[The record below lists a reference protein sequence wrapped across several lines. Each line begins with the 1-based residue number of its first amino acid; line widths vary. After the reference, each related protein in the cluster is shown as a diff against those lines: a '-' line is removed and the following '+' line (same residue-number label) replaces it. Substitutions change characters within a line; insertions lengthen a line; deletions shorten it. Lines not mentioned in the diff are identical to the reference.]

1 MFLPLFQ
8 ESSSFLNEVA
18 FSSLTN
24 GKTKQKEGKKR
35 WVAAGGQFA
44 ERADPN
50 LAFRNTWK
58 QFAGS

>member
-8 ESSSFLNEVA
+8 KSSSFLNEVA

-44 ERADPN
+44 GRADPN
-50 LAFRNTWK
+50 LAFRNT
-58 QFAGS
+58 